1 MKTIAHL
8 TGALVIGVFAAGA
21 SVAQTEELKGSSTRE
36 TLKPTPAKY
45 AIGPQPSFEDVTR
58 SLAEQ
63 GFEVIGYEA
72 GERRIEVH
80 GLTATGHCLELK
92 FNRAN
97 GKEVRRERDDDC
109 RPGEGSDG

>member
-1 MKTIAHL
+1 MKTIAYL
-8 TGALVIGVFAAGA
+8 TAALVIGVFAAGA
-21 SVAQTEELKGSSTRE
+21 SVAQTEERKGALAHE

-45 AIGPQPSFEDVTR
+45 AIGPQPSYEDVTR

-63 GFEVIGYEA
+63 GFEVIGFEA

-92 FNRAN
+92 FNAAN

-109 RPGEGSDG
+109 RPGDGFDR

>member
-1 MKTIAHL
+1 MKTIAYL
-8 TGALVIGVFAAGA
+8 AGALAIGVFAAGA
-21 SVAQTEELKGSSTRE
+21 SVAQTEELKGSSVQE

-45 AIGPQPSFEDVTR
+45 AIGTQPSYEDVTR

-63 GFEVIGYEA
+63 GFEVIGYEQDD
-72 GERRIEVH
+72 RRIEVH

-92 FNRAN
+92 FNAAN

-109 RPGEGSDG
+109 RPGDDFDD